1 MVKTVLWKL
10 LLIGP
15 FLLLLSIGWNGVY
28 AWLGEAGNN
37 LTKRDIVSAQ
47 SFEMLRLS
55 LAIGWLA
62 LGWLWIVSLGW
73 VFVGT
78 PREHRSTSI

>member
-1 MVKTVLWKL
+1 LVV
-10 LLIGP
+10 P
-15 FLLLLSIGWNGVY
+15 FLFLISIDWNGVY

-37 LTKRDIVSAQ
+37 FTERNIVSAQ

-55 LAIGWLA
+55 LAVGWLA
-62 LGWLWIVSLGW
+62 LGWLWIVSLSW

-78 PREHRSTSI
+78 FRKHRASRI

>member
-1 MVKTVLWKL
+1 MVKTLLWKRFL
-10 LLIGP
+10 VVP
-15 FLLLLSIGWNGVY
+15 FLLLISIGWNGVY

-37 LTKRDIVSAQ
+37 LTERNIVSAQ

-55 LAIGWLA
+55 LAVGWLA

-78 PREHRSTSI
+78 FRKHRASRI